1 MPTTMTRQSV
11 RQFITERLELSGNL
25 EPTDQVVE
33 AILDHAA
40 SLPTKAE
47 AITFLSEGSGLAVR
61 VAEIRC
67 AIRDSIEAEAR
78 RAADDSARRDA
89 SGASIPADYQ
99 GLDGEPRPILVPGL
113 LSRDWLAQPFD
124 DKAFTMTLGVRTIYT
139 RGSAP
144 REVWESYLLH
154 AKAHEAKWSE
164 NVDEAKFVLNVFDTT
179 GAACLNDVEEIDC
192 HLAPLSGFTL
202 EAPPE

>member
-1 MPTTMTRQSV
+1 MPTTTTRPSI
-11 RQFITERLELSGNL
+11 RQFIFDRLELCGNL
-25 EPTDQVVE
+25 EPTDQVVQ

-40 SLPTKAE
+40 SLPAKADI
-47 AITFLSEGSGLAVR
+47 ITFLSEGSGLAVR

-78 RAADDSARRDA
+78 READDSARRDA

-99 GLDGEPRPILVPGL
+99 GLDGQPRPILVPGL

-124 DKAFTMTLGVRTIYT
+124 DKAFTVTLGVRTIYT

-144 REVWESYLLH
+144 REIWESYLLH

-164 NVDEAKFVLNVFDTT
+164 NVDEAKFVLNVFDST
-179 GAACLNDVEEIDC
+179 GANCLNDVEEIDN
-192 HLAPLSGFTL
+192 HMPPTGGFTL

>member
-1 MPTTMTRQSV
+1 MPTTTTRPSI
-11 RQFITERLELSGNL
+11 RQFIFDRLELSGNL
-25 EPTDQVVE
+25 EPTDQVVQ

-40 SLPTKAE
+40 SLSTKAE
-47 AITFLSEGSGLAVR
+47 VIVFLSEGSGLAVR

-67 AIRDSIEAEAR
+67 AIRDSVEAEAR
-78 RAADDSARRDA
+78 READDHARRDA
-89 SGASIPADYQ
+89 SGASISADYQ

-124 DKAFTMTLGVRTIYT
+124 DKAFTVTLGVKISYT

-179 GAACLNDVEEIDC
+179 GATCLNDVEEIDS
-192 HLAPLSGFTL
+192 HLAPLSEFTL